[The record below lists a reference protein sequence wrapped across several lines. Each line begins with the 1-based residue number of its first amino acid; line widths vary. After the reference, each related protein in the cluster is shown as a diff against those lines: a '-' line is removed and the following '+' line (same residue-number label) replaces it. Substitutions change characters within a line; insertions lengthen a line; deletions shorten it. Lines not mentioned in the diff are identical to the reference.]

1 MKKTLISAFFI
12 LLAMAFVGC
21 KDEKKGW
28 DYLYG
33 YTNDDI
39 IGTYHFS
46 NVADA
51 FESLTPSEYCYL
63 CDDAEVTISSYQEN
77 SVKFTIKCPEEGY
90 NQTFTGRPTY
100 NEDDFLYDEIGSGL
114 KVNQLRNE
122 KRELFEQ
129 LEEYYELLKNAL
141 TLLPPQCILHRLTG
155 DPPKSSVIAPLWTLD
170 KKKVLNE
177 IHSLLK
183 EIIL

>member
-12 LLAMAFVGC
+12 LLAVAFVGC

-100 NEDDFLYDEIGSGL
+100 NEDDFLINMSVNPFEPNTEYTVTASVYTNAKGEIRLHGFARKIIYGVDL
-114 KVNQLRNE
+114 NQQQFVQFCYN
-122 KRELFEQ
+122 
-129 LEEYYELLKNAL
+129 YYF
-141 TLLPPQCILHRLTG
+141 
-155 DPPKSSVIAPLWTLD
+155 DVIKD
-170 KKKVLNE
+170 
-177 IHSLLK
+177 
-183 EIIL
+183 